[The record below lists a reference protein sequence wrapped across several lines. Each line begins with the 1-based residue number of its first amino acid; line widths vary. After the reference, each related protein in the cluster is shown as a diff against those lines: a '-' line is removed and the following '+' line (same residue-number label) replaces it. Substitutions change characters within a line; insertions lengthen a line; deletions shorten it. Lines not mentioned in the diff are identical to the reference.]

1 MHRRGVVGL
10 VVLQHLDVLLKV
22 RVVRVVL
29 REDKSDL
36 VVKVTELAL
45 ERDPLLLHVGD
56 AAQGFSVLDCALRDA
71 LVHDAQNL
79 VDARDVGAD
88 CQLVPIVAPDSHFQS
103 RMSSD
108 EAAQALDAQLALGC

>member
-1 MHRRGVVGL
+1 VGL

-79 VDARDVGAD
+79 VDARDVGD
-88 CQLVPIVAPDSHFQS
+88 FQS